1 MPAYFGLE
9 TPHDVAEA
17 MHLDRIAVRRVI
29 ELAPLVL
36 SSAADDGVAAE
47 IVDRLA
53 DEVVALARAAL
64 QRLDLTREHV
74 EVLLGGGV
82 IQAGD
87 GRLIDAIAAGL
98 SEVGPEITVRRTALP
113 PIVGAALL
121 GLDELGASRE
131 AQQRVREEFAAAV
144 GPAEGGE

>member
-1 MPAYFGLE
+1 MRPGE
-9 TPHDVAEA
+9 
-17 MHLDRIAVRRVI
+17 VR
-29 ELAPLVL
+29 
-36 SSAADDGVAAE
+36 
-47 IVDRLA
+47 
-53 DEVVALARAAL
+53 
-64 QRLDLTREHV
+64 
-74 EVLLGGGV
+74 V

-98 SEVGPEITVRRTALP
+98 SEVGPEITVRRTTLP

-121 GLDELGASRE
+121 GLDELGASCA